1 MVLVKFLKVV
11 TFVSVEIINLGYFA
25 SLVVAI
31 FLQTVFGSKE
41 VTIYNE
47 LQPLVA

>member
-25 SLVVAI
+25 SLVIEI
-31 FLQTVFGSKE
+31 FLQIDFNTNKAIV
-41 VTIYNE
+41 YNE
-47 LQPLVA
+47 LQPIGA

>member
-11 TFVSVEIINLGYFA
+11 TFVSIEIINLGYFA
-25 SLVVAI
+25 SLVIEV
-31 FLQTVFGSKE
+31 FLQIVFNTKKAI
-41 VTIYNE
+41 VYNE

>member
-25 SLVVAI
+25 SLVTAI
-31 FLQTVFGSKE
+31 VLQTIFSSKKAI
-41 VTIYNE
+41 IYNE